1 MHVPCYGVCIL
12 CREGYTGARLCLDH
26 KDVPVCLT
34 FIGWTNEETSDLF
47 WGGLPW
53 GSGEQPC
60 SLGMLEVWNHGRSRR
75 PTCAG
80 HDTAVALC
88 SDRVGRDM
96 GPSLCPPVSEF
107 QAVGKGVNPEHL
119 PHSGSTACHLPVAI
133 KEGLFRIGTGDVD
146 PPARIFFQHRMGHS
160 HGSCDPMVK
169 VKQRRHYGYSRAPGP
184 GGNIETCT

>member
-1 MHVPCYGVCIL
+1 MQCTCHVTGFAFCAAKAIL
-12 CREGYTGARLCLDH
+12 ADGLFWITKRFLFALNLNR
-26 KDVPVCLT
+26 V
-34 FIGWTNEETSDLF
+34 TNEETSDLF

-88 SDRVGRDM
+88 SNRVGRDM
-96 GPSLCPPVSEF
+96 GPSLCSPVSEF
-107 QAVGKGVNPEHL
+107 QAVGKGDIPEHL
-119 PHSGSTACHLPVAI
+119 PHSGSTACHLSTAI
-133 KEGLFRIGTGDVD
+133 KEGLLRIGTGDVD

-160 HGSCDPMVK
+160 HGSCNPMVK
-169 VKQRRHYGYSRAPGP
+169 VK
-184 GGNIETCT
+184 

>member
-1 MHVPCYGVCIL
+1 MRVPCYGVCIL

-88 SDRVGRDM
+88 SNRVGRDM

-107 QAVGKGVNPEHL
+107 EAVGKGLEKLGQRIRELREEAGHTQAQAAEHVGIDDKHWSDIECGRTNP
-119 PHSGSTACHLPVAI
+119 TVATLVGI
-133 KEGLFRIGTGDVD
+133 ARGLDVTLAD
-146 PPARIFFQHRMGHS
+146 LFT
-160 HGSCDPMVK
+160 D
-169 VKQRRHYGYSRAPGP
+169 
-184 GGNIETCT
+184 